1 MESSTFSIFNATGGI
16 AAAVC
21 LLVFL
26 FTMIYIIFNDINLI
40 PSSTN
45 NVKSQQQS
53 LSNIL
58 IALCVTL
65 LVSGIAIRVASTQM
79 GLEQISNV
87 MYFLLFTIG
96 TIMFYAFM
104 PSNVLNNYAYMF
116 NPLILVVGA
125 VAFMASATSSYAQQ
139 YRNMSY
145 ERIKAM
151 VMLFCM
157 FALIITFYNINP
169 GNAAHKYFGY
179 PMILTIV
186 LTVFALVYV
195 IVLATMRAED
205 GGQPSPNLLP
215 AASSAGMYSLMF
227 LAIFLAIAGAV
238 MYSDKT
244 FFEDKIKASSIIIV
258 LLVVSVVWCT
268 AVGFYAFDDLG
279 QLVENAPKV
288 DLFKKALLFLLGI
301 VMFAIFVS
309 WLVYNIEGLSSKMG
323 VTHFV
328 LNFLLMAMIV
338 WLLYNTVVVKQG
350 EKGPL
355 MKFVGNFFF
364 LLQCILGGVFE
375 VLTKLV
381 EYIKCIVEENADPF
395 IVLATIIGFLVV
407 YFTVPGLA
415 NFVTIQGGKL
425 LVNQPVY
432 TDTPYVLGNYQQLTG
447 RDTFDYEF
455 AISCWV
461 FLDAMPPNTNANYNQ
476 FTSLLN
482 FGNKPN
488 ILYNA
493 SANELKVTMQQK
505 DLKNLTHN
513 TLLDFDH
520 EDNRILFV
528 QKDFLLQKWNNIIVN
543 YNSGTLDIFLNGE
556 LVKSSIE
563 VVPYHTF
570 ENLTIGEVNGI
581 KGGICNVVYFSK
593 ALTASNVYYIYNTLK
608 SKTPPVL
615 NDSTETVIYNI

>member
-1 MESSTFSIFNATGGI
+1 
-16 AAAVC
+16 
-21 LLVFL
+21 
-26 FTMIYIIFNDINLI
+26 
-40 PSSTN
+40 
-45 NVKSQQQS
+45 
-53 LSNIL
+53 
-58 IALCVTL
+58 
-65 LVSGIAIRVASTQM
+65 
-79 GLEQISNV
+79 
-87 MYFLLFTIG
+87 
-96 TIMFYAFM
+96 
-104 PSNVLNNYAYMF
+104 
-116 NPLILVVGA
+116 
-125 VAFMASATSSYAQQ
+125 
-139 YRNMSY
+139 
-145 ERIKAM
+145 
-151 VMLFCM
+151 
-157 FALIITFYNINP
+157 
-169 GNAAHKYFGY
+169 
-179 PMILTIV
+179 
-186 LTVFALVYV
+186 
-195 IVLATMRAED
+195 
-205 GGQPSPNLLP
+205 
-215 AASSAGMYSLMF
+215 
-227 LAIFLAIAGAV
+227 
-238 MYSDKT
+238 
-244 FFEDKIKASSIIIV
+244 
-258 LLVVSVVWCT
+258 
-268 AVGFYAFDDLG
+268 
-279 QLVENAPKV
+279 
-288 DLFKKALLFLLGI
+288 
-301 VMFAIFVS
+301 
-309 WLVYNIEGLSSKMG
+309 
-323 VTHFV
+323 
-328 LNFLLMAMIV
+328 MAMIV

-381 EYIKCIVEENADPF
+381 EYIKCIVEGNADPF

-543 YNSGTLDIFLNGE
+543 YNSGTLDIFLNGQ